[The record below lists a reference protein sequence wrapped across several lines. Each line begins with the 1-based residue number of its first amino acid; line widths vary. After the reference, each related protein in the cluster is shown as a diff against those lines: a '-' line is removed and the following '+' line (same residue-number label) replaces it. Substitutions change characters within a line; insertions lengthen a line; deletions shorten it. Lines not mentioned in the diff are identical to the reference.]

1 MFTWPTSLK
10 YPESKPSTPLTPL
23 KYPESMSKYN
33 EATAEVYLDMDEG
46 YLSEVARGEKQVHRG
61 DTPCSR
67 PLCKCADFGAVEP
80 RNLGD
85 FRSNFN
91 GGEILRAS
99 LLLSPRLIF
108 SSK

>member
-46 YLSEVARGEKQVHRG
+46 YLSEVARGEKLVHRG
-61 DTPCSR
+61 DSQGVLGLSVT
-67 PLCKCADFGAVEP
+67 LFGLQFYLS
-80 RNLGD
+80 NL
-85 FRSNFN
+85 
-91 GGEILRAS
+91 E
-99 LLLSPRLIF
+99 
-108 SSK
+108 

>member
-61 DTPCSR
+61 DSR
-67 PLCKCADFGAVEP
+67 CVLGLSVTLFGLQFYLS
-80 RNLGD
+80 NL
-85 FRSNFN
+85 
-91 GGEILRAS
+91 E
-99 LLLSPRLIF
+99 
-108 SSK
+108 